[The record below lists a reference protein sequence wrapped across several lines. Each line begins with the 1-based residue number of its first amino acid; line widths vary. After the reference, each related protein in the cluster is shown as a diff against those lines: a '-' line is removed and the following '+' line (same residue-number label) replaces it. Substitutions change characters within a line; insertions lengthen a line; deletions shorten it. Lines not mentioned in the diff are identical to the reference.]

1 MRGGC
6 AICWVVGQQYVTK
19 EEEQWKK
26 HWVLG
31 CTAWERASGADADTF
46 RKKIVDRTVKNN
58 CRRCWVSQKYCATGE
73 GMENWCQ
80 WPNVVIPLA
89 YAARLT
95 RLGIQT
101 IGEAGFRE
109 TGDDAYAVWLGKRH
123 REEVWGQ
130 VFTNAMV
137 VGIRLVLS
145 IVEGE

>member
-1 MRGGC
+1 
-6 AICWVVGQQYVTK
+6 
-19 EEEQWKK
+19 
-26 HWVLG
+26 
-31 CTAWERASGADADTF
+31 
-46 RKKIVDRTVKNN
+46 
-58 CRRCWVSQKYCATGE
+58 
-73 GMENWCQ
+73 
-80 WPNVVIPLA
+80 VIPLA

-101 IGEAGFRE
+101 IGEAGFGE
-109 TGDDAYAVWLGKRH
+109 TGDDGYAAWLGKRH

>member
-1 MRGGC
+1 
-6 AICWVVGQQYVTK
+6 
-19 EEEQWKK
+19 
-26 HWVLG
+26 
-31 CTAWERASGADADTF
+31 
-46 RKKIVDRTVKNN
+46 
-58 CRRCWVSQKYCATGE
+58 
-73 GMENWCQ
+73 MENRCQ

-101 IGEAGFRE
+101 IGEAGFGE
-109 TGDDAYAVWLGKRH
+109 IGDDAYAAWLGKRH

-145 IVEGE
+145 IVEGG